1 MEGTSAYCNAAE
13 ILSNKVEDFG
23 GLSCAIGWMFL
34 QWGDIVK
41 ALIFFANIV
50 DGSSLEGYSKTRRV
64 NIYGC

>member
-1 MEGTSAYCNAAE
+1 MEGTYAYCNAAE

-23 GLSCAIGWMFL
+23 GLLFAIGWML
-34 QWGDIVK
+34 VLWSDIVN

-64 NIYGC
+64 NIYSC